1 MCSKCCEGS
10 VFGLGKTGFT
20 LLFQIVVLLA
30 IFLASQGWRFLCP
43 PRPGLSTVELEKK
56 Q

>member
-20 LLFQIVVLLA
+20 LLFQIVVFLA
-30 IFLASQGWRFLCP
+30 IFLVSQGLRFLYP
-43 PRPGLSTVELEKK
+43 PRPGLPVAELEKK